1 MSFQSRL
8 LLLLASIACSGAAFA
23 QDAKQT
29 EPYAR
34 LGGSVRFNYG
44 WLDYGPTRRLDLE
57 LLRVDLNAGA
67 GPVFVSIQHRWYDGF
82 DAVHHAFVG
91 WNVDD
96 KTVVKA
102 GVQQVPFG
110 LLPTASNSFWFG
122 SGYYLGIEDDYDPGV
137 VLTRTDGRN
146 TWHLGWFL
154 GDEYGDGARYGRYS
168 FDVADTDAYPY
179 RERHRV
185 NLRYERRYSVG
196 EGTLLLGA
204 SAFSG
209 HVLNVDN
216 RRRHRYG
223 SAALHAQWS
232 RGSWT
237 SQLQWARYRY
247 DVPGDRIA
255 MSAFMFP
262 FEIAAEADVPT
273 ANIAYSFGKHGWLD
287 DVTCYNNFSK
297 TVPYH
302 DRPGV
307 RASTQNV
314 TGCSVKK
321 GAMLTYLDWIA
332 GKNMWF
338 AGGNG
343 IAIDDGDRSRWHSR
357 FNLNIG
363 FYF

>member
-1 MSFQSRL
+1 MQVKFRL
-8 LLLLASIACSGAAFA
+8 LLLLVALAVSGCVHA
-23 QDAKQT
+23 QDQGT
-29 EPYAR
+29 DPYAK
-34 LGGSVRFNYG
+34 LGGSIRLNYG
-44 WLDYGPTRRLDLE
+44 WLDYGPTRGLDLE

-91 WNVDD
+91 WNIND

-102 GVQQVPFG
+102 GIQQVPFG

-137 VLTRTDGRN
+137 VLTRTDGAN
-146 TWHLGWFL
+146 TWHVGWFM
-154 GDEYGDGARYGRYS
+154 GDEYGDGARYDRYS
-168 FDVADTDAYPY
+168 FDVAETKMYPY
-179 RERHRV
+179 RERHRIIA
-185 NLRYERRYSVG
+185 RYERRYEASNGV
-196 EGTLLLGA
+196 LLFGA

-209 HVLNVDN
+209 HVLNVDSRN
-216 RRRHRYG
+216 RHTYG
-223 SAALHAQWS
+223 SAAVHAQWS
-232 RGSWT
+232 SGRWT

-247 DVPGDRIA
+247 DVPGERIA
-255 MSAFMFP
+255 ISAFMFP
-262 FEIAAEADVPT
+262 FEVAAKADVPT
-273 ANIAYSFGKHGWLD
+273 ANIAYSFGKNRWLD
-287 DVTCYNNFSK
+287 DITCYNNLSQ
-297 TVPYH
+297 TVPYG
-302 DRPGV
+302 DIPGV
-307 RASTQNV
+307 RTSTQNV

-321 GAMLTYLDWIA
+321 GIMLTYLDWIA